1 MAEGMRNEP
10 GRLKGGSEGLILD
23 AALIMTTEEI
33 WRKESR
39 QEVTGVIMRDEKDPD
54 TKEELL

>member
-23 AALIMTTEEI
+23 AALMTTEEI

-39 QEVTGVIMRDEKDPD
+39 QEVTGVIMRDEKEPD